1 MPVKLE
7 NLILRRYASV
17 IAPSPAAP
25 TTRVLGGPTLVL
37 LAAVACFS
45 SSFHTLLPVVPV
57 LLERGGPH
65 GAAGAGTAALFVGT
79 AIGELMTPWL
89 LTFWSPKRLLIGGT
103 LLVAV
108 PSLVYLLPGAP
119 AGLMLTAAAIRGFGT
134 GAAIVVCIALLAE
147 LAPSNRRGRSI
158 GYFGLATGLTSI
170 VFPSV
175 GVTLLATGHGGVAAV
190 IAFLGGLGSA
200 LLALWLPERS
210 AAAPVFATSI
220 LGGARRPGLMA
231 LFGGFALVSCT
242 FGGVITYA
250 PVALAPTGLGSPA
263 VFLAATGAARAAS
276 RWLSGVIGD
285 HHPSHRLLAGGVGI
299 TAIGLVAL
307 ALHSNPI
314 AVLIAAIAYG
324 IGYGTIQ
331 TGSYLAMVERG
342 SRSDSAVTSA
352 LWNSAT
358 DVGAGAGGIMVG
370 LTAAAYGY
378 GTAVWVMPVLLLL
391 SAPILWS
398 ARRSAPTTGE

>member
-1 MPVKLE
+1 
-7 NLILRRYASV
+7 V

-25 TTRVLGGPTLVL
+25 TTRVLGGPVLVL

-89 LTFWSPKRLLIGGT
+89 LTFWSPRRLLIGGT
-103 LLVAV
+103 LLVAM
-108 PSLVYLLPGAP
+108 PSLLYILPDAP
-119 AGLMLTAAAIRGFGT
+119 AALMLTAAAIRGFGT
-134 GAAIVVCIALLAE
+134 GAAIVICILLLAE

-175 GVTLLATGHGGVAAV
+175 GVTLLTTGHVGVAAV
-190 IAFLGGLGSA
+190 IAFLGGVGSTM
-200 LLALWLPERS
+200 LALRLPERS
-210 AAAPVFATSI
+210 AAAPALATNI
-220 LGGARRPGLMA
+220 LGGVRRPGLLA
-231 LFGGFALVSCT
+231 LFSGFALVSCT
-242 FGGVITYA
+242 FGGVVTYA
-250 PVALAPTGLGSPA
+250 PVALATTGLGSAA

-276 RWLSGVIGD
+276 RWVSGVIGD
-285 HHPSHRLLAGGVGI
+285 HQPSHRLLAGGVGL
-299 TAIGLVAL
+299 TAVGLVAL
-307 ALHSNPI
+307 ALHLGPI

-324 IGYGTIQ
+324 MGYGTMQ

-342 SRSDSAVTSA
+342 GRSDSAVTSA

-358 DVGAGAGGIMVG
+358 DVGAAAGGTMVG
-370 LTAAAYGY
+370 LAAAAYGY
-378 GTAVWVMPVLLLL
+378 ATAVWVMPIVLLL
-391 SAPILWS
+391 SVPVLWS
-398 ARRSAPTTGE
+398 AGRWAPNTAADPGHAPAGK

>member
-1 MPVKLE
+1 
-7 NLILRRYASV
+7 V

-25 TTRVLGGPTLVL
+25 TTRVLSGPTLVL

-45 SSFHTLLPVVPV
+45 SSFNTLLPVVPV

-89 LTFWSPKRLLIGGT
+89 LTFWSPKRLLIGGS
-103 LLVAV
+103 LLVGV
-108 PSLVYLLPGAP
+108 PSLVYLLPHAP
-119 AGLMLTAAAIRGFGT
+119 AALMLTAAAIRGFGT

-147 LAPSNRRGRSI
+147 LTPSNRRGRSI

-175 GVTLLATGHGGVAAV
+175 GVTLLASGHGVVAAV

-200 LLALWLPERS
+200 LLALRLPERS
-210 AAAPVFATSI
+210 AAAPVFATNI
-220 LGGARRPGLMA
+220 LGGVRRPGLLA

-250 PVALAPTGLGSPA
+250 PVALAPTGLGSAA
-263 VFLAATGAARAAS
+263 VFLAMTGAARAAS
-276 RWLSGVIGD
+276 RWVSGVIGD
-285 HHPSHRLLAGGVGI
+285 RQPSHLLLAGGVGL
-299 TAIGLVAL
+299 TAVGLVAL
-307 ALHSNPI
+307 ALHRGPV
-314 AVLIAAIAYG
+314 AVLIAAVAYG
-324 IGYGTIQ
+324 MGYGTMQ

-342 SRSDSAVTSA
+342 GRSDSAVTSA
-352 LWNSAT
+352 LWNGAT
-358 DVGAGAGGIMVG
+358 DVGAGAGGTMVG

-378 GTAVWVMPVLLLL
+378 GTAVWVMPLVLLLSVPL
-391 SAPILWS
+391 LWFARKSAPS
-398 ARRSAPTTGE
+398 TGAEPGQAPTGN

>member
-1 MPVKLE
+1 L
-7 NLILRRYASV
+7 
-17 IAPSPAAP
+17 PAAP

-65 GAAGAGTAALFVGT
+65 GIAGAGTAALFVGT
-79 AIGELMTPWL
+79 AIAELMTPWL

-103 LLVAV
+103 LLVAL
-108 PSLVYLLPGAP
+108 PSLVYLIPHAP
-119 AGLMLTAAAIRGFGT
+119 AALMLPAAAIRGFGT
-134 GAAIVVCIALLAE
+134 GAAIVVCIVLLAE
-147 LAPSNRRGRSI
+147 LAPTNRRGRSI

-175 GVTLLATGHGGVAAV
+175 GVTLLANGHGGVAAA
-190 IAFLGGLGSA
+190 IAFLGGVGST
-200 LLALWLPERS
+200 LLALRLPERS
-210 AAAPVFATSI
+210 AAAPVFATNI
-220 LGGARRPGLMA
+220 LGGVRRPGLMA

-250 PVALAPTGLGSPA
+250 PVALTPTGLGSPA

-285 HHPSHRLLAGGVGI
+285 HQPSQRLLAGGVGF

-324 IGYGTIQ
+324 IGYGTLQ

-358 DVGAGAGGIMVG
+358 DVGAGTGGIMVG

-378 GTAVWVMPVLLLL
+378 GTAAWVMPLVLLL
-391 SAPILWS
+391 SVPILWS
-398 ARRSAPTTGE
+398 ARKSAPSTGAEPGPAPAGK

>member
-7 NLILRRYASV
+7 DLIVRRYASV

-108 PSLVYLLPGAP
+108 PSLVYLLPGP
-119 AGLMLTAAAIRGFGT
+119 PTGLMLTAAAIRGFGT

-200 LLALWLPERS
+200 LLALRLPERS
-210 AAAPVFATSI
+210 AAAPVFATNI
-220 LGGARRPGLMA
+220 LGGARRPPEPSTPGRGRRDHRHRP
-231 LFGGFALVSCT
+231 GGPCSSQQSDRGIDCRDRLRDRIRNDSD
-242 FGGVITYA
+242 GVLPCHGRTRE
-250 PVALAPTGLGSPA
+250 PL
-263 VFLAATGAARAAS
+263 
-276 RWLSGVIGD
+276 
-285 HHPSHRLLAGGVGI
+285 
-299 TAIGLVAL
+299 
-307 ALHSNPI
+307 
-314 AVLIAAIAYG
+314 
-324 IGYGTIQ
+324 
-331 TGSYLAMVERG
+331 
-342 SRSDSAVTSA
+342 
-352 LWNSAT
+352 
-358 DVGAGAGGIMVG
+358 
-370 LTAAAYGY
+370 
-378 GTAVWVMPVLLLL
+378 
-391 SAPILWS
+391 
-398 ARRSAPTTGE
+398 

>member
-1 MPVKLE
+1 
-7 NLILRRYASV
+7 V

-45 SSFHTLLPVVPV
+45 SSFNTLLPVVPV

-65 GAAGAGTAALFVGT
+65 GIAGAGTAALFVGT
-79 AIGELMTPWL
+79 ATGELMTPWL
-89 LTFWSPKRLLIGGT
+89 LTFWSPKRLLIGGS

-108 PSLVYLLPGAP
+108 PSLVYLLPHAP
-119 AGLMLTAAAIRGFGT
+119 AALMLTAATIRGFGI
-134 GAAIVVCIALLAE
+134 GAAIVVCIVLLAE
-147 LAPSNRRGRSI
+147 VTPSNRRGRSI
-158 GYFGLATGLTSI
+158 GYFGLATGITSI

-175 GVTLLATGHGGVAAV
+175 GVTLLAAGHGEVVAV

-200 LLALWLPERS
+200 LLALRLPQRS
-210 AAAPVFATSI
+210 AAAPVLAADL
-220 LGGARRPGLMA
+220 LGGVRRPGLLA

-250 PVALAPTGLGSPA
+250 PVALASTGLGSAA
-263 VFLAATGAARAAS
+263 VFLAVTGVARAAS
-276 RWLSGVIGD
+276 RWVAGIIGD
-285 HHPSHRLLAGGVGI
+285 RQPSHLLLAGGVGL

-307 ALHSNPI
+307 ALHGGPV
-314 AVLIAAIAYG
+314 AVLIAAAAYG
-324 IGYGTIQ
+324 MGYGTMQ

-342 SRSDSAVTSA
+342 GHSDSAVTSA

-358 DVGAGAGGIMVG
+358 DVGSGAGGTMVG
-370 LTAAAYGY
+370 LTAALYGY
-378 GTAVWVMPVLLLL
+378 ATAVWVLPVVLLLSVPL
-391 SAPILWS
+391 LWLTGRS
-398 ARRSAPTTGE
+398 DTTQATEPSPATARK

>member
-1 MPVKLE
+1 M
-7 NLILRRYASV
+7 

-25 TTRVLGGPTLVL
+25 TTRVLSGPTLVL

-45 SSFHTLLPVVPV
+45 SSFNTLLPVVPV

-89 LTFWSPKRLLIGGT
+89 LTFWSPKRLLIGGS
-103 LLVAV
+103 LLVGV
-108 PSLVYLLPGAP
+108 PSLVYLLPHAP
-119 AGLMLTAAAIRGFGT
+119 AALMLTAAAIRGFGT

-147 LAPSNRRGRSI
+147 LTPSNRRGRSI

-175 GVTLLATGHGGVAAV
+175 GVTLLASGHGVVAAV

-200 LLALWLPERS
+200 LLALRLPERS
-210 AAAPVFATSI
+210 AAAPVFATNI
-220 LGGARRPGLMA
+220 LGGVRRPGLLA

-250 PVALAPTGLGSPA
+250 PVALAPTGLGSAA
-263 VFLAATGAARAAS
+263 VFLAMTGAARAAS
-276 RWLSGVIGD
+276 RWVSGVIGD
-285 HHPSHRLLAGGVGI
+285 RQPSHLLLAGGVGL
-299 TAIGLVAL
+299 TAVGLVAL
-307 ALHSNPI
+307 ALHRGPV
-314 AVLIAAIAYG
+314 AVLIAAVAYG
-324 IGYGTIQ
+324 MGYGTMQ

-342 SRSDSAVTSA
+342 GRSDSAVTSA
-352 LWNSAT
+352 LWNGAT
-358 DVGAGAGGIMVG
+358 DVGAGAGGTMVG

-378 GTAVWVMPVLLLL
+378 GTAVWVMPLVLLLSVPL
-391 SAPILWS
+391 LWFARKSAPS
-398 ARRSAPTTGE
+398 TGAEPGQAPTGN